1 VMCAMPEG
9 RAKTLIRELGLQPHP
24 EGGWYGELFR
34 SPRPVQPGDDRP
46 PRAALTSIDFLLEK
60 GQFSAWHRVRSDE
73 AWHLLE
79 GESLTLWLLPP
90 ELGTIERV
98 ELRERRRHVVPAD
111 WWQAAEPGNG
121 FAYVGATARA
131 SISPTS
137 PSAATTP
144 ISCAPSARRGS
155 PGCSDRA
162 QPFSQAARSVF
173 SCTRSA
179 WRVYIMWPAS

>member
-1 VMCAMPEG
+1 MCAMPEG

-34 SPRPVQPGDDRP
+34 STRPVQPGDDRP
-46 PRAALTSIDFLLEK
+46 PRAALTSIDFLLEQ

-111 WWQAAEPGNG
+111 WWQAAEPGSG
-121 FAYVGATARA
+121 FAYVGATVGPGFDFADFDFGRDHAELVRAVSTQGLARLL
-131 SISPTS
+131 
-137 PSAATTP
+137 
-144 ISCAPSARRGS
+144 
-155 PGCSDRA
+155 
-162 QPFSQAARSVF
+162 
-173 SCTRSA
+173 
-179 WRVYIMWPAS
+179 